1 VSTTN
6 PDKWQVIGTGNGDL
20 TGAGQIAR
28 ARPIGGGATADGQDE
43 TQLLVENGT
52 FSWSG
57 INRAMLAELTT
68 YGNTTTNGAPIF
80 TTSTLAAAAYDDI
93 AECIFTLG
101 ASRGAVT
108 VYLDFE
114 GCDIELEAFDS
125 NLSLL
130 DNARA
135 TSASRTQTSVT
146 LDYGNDLDAILRI
159 SIKRHVDPTN
169 GKLYSVRLLEDKSGT
184 TTDASHGFKAQD
196 DAAYAARASY
206 SAFLLQGIDLNN
218 EAAHKGR
225 LRRYSTWWPDEE
237 TTGGGELTQPLIA
250 SHLTLAFPLAMHRVT
265 PGCDQIKVRLWLTVT
280 TATMNFGL
288 GFMDVEGSG
297 LWQGDRDTT
306 TTQAVTG
313 SNVNVDLTV
322 DVSGMAGRTIFLA
335 LLIRSELG
343 AEVTGSPQSYSI
355 ATTPISGLNVLDLN
369 ADGAHGFTLSA
380 SERYVIWFEAGGAG
394 TQPDI
399 SYPTPRTCV
408 FNDDPNLYVWPLF
421 RQPNVINPLTTTT
434 DISIAKL
441 GFCTLKSLAIIEE
454 QVTARALVRNSLLT
468 GLPTAANIIQRLYAR
483 QRQLWRDHTRVW
495 HSIGGYDPGHVTDGQ
510 TITLWNDTRAWD
522 QSGGDSGWYDMGAT
536 MVGPYDA
543 SLDED
548 GATQT
553 RSHITVRGVVQVCYP
568 VRAGV
573 VNVNIRLKLASYTG
587 PTWATNVVTS
597 STVIARANIIAN
609 FTNTD
614 PNDTADLS
622 YYRHTGS
629 NLAYHYLQ
637 GGLGIG
643 ELING
648 RHGLAP
654 FSITITDTQTS
665 ATARLLR
672 LQMQGDPA
680 SETTFGIDVFNNDGI
695 GIFQADTALRLVAW
709 TAYTREAID

>member
-1 VSTTN
+1 MSTTN
-6 PDKWQVIGTGNGDL
+6 PDKWQVIGTGNDDL

-52 FSWSG
+52 FAWTGVCLS
-57 INRAMLAELTT
+57 MLAELTT

-93 AECIFTLG
+93 GECIFTLG

-108 VYLDFE
+108 VYLDYE

-125 NLSLL
+125 SLSLL
-130 DNARA
+130 DSAQS
-135 TSASRTQTSVT
+135 TSASRTQTSIT

-196 DAAYAARASY
+196 DALYAARASY
-206 SAFLLQGIDLNN
+206 SAFMLQGIDLNN

-237 TTGGGELTQPLIA
+237 TTGGGELTQPILA
-250 SHLTLAFPLAMHRVT
+250 SAQTVAFPLAMHRVT
-265 PGCDQIKVRLWLTVT
+265 PGCDRVKVRLWLTV
-280 TATMNFGL
+280 ADAAVSFGL
-288 GFMDVEGSG
+288 GFVDLAGSG
-297 LWQGDRDTT
+297 LWQGDGDASTS
-306 TTQAVTG
+306 QAITG

-322 DVSGMAGRTIFLA
+322 DVSGMAGKTI
-335 LLIRSELG
+335 LLCLLVRS
-343 AEVTGSPQSYSI
+343 AEGSAVSGSPQSFASTDNPL
-355 ATTPISGLNVLDLN
+355 AEISRINLD
-369 ADGAHGFTLSA
+369 AGGAHGLTLSTA
-380 SERYVIWFEAGGAG
+380 ERYVVKWTPGGAG
-394 TQPDI
+394 GEPDTP
-399 SYPTPRTCV
+399 YPTPRMVV
-408 FNDDPNLYVWPLF
+408 FTASPSLYVWPLF
-421 RQPNVINPLTTTT
+421 EVNSVLLPLTTATELSVT
-434 DISIAKL
+434 KL
-441 GFCTLKSLAIIEE
+441 GLATLKSLAIIEE

-495 HSIGGYDPGHVTDGQ
+495 HGIGGYDPDHTDGGDAV
-510 TITLWNDTRAWD
+510 TLWGDVLTWD
-522 QSGGDSGWYDMGAT
+522 QSGNDGGWYDFGAT

-553 RSHITVRGVVQVCYP
+553 RTDVVVRGVIQMVYTEPAGP
-568 VRAGV
+568 VR
-573 VNVNIRLKLASYTG
+573 VNFRLKLASYTG

-597 STVIARANIIAN
+597 SESSVMAPVLQAWATRGQ
-609 FTNTD
+609 TSLS
-614 PNDTADLS
+614 ADLT
-622 YYRHTGS
+622 YYRHTDS
-629 NLAYHYLQ
+629 LRAYHYLRGAVALQ
-637 GGLGIG
+637 DLK
-643 ELING
+643 LIT
-648 RHGLAP
+648 HGLVP
-654 FSITITDTQTS
+654 FEVVITDTQTA

-672 LQMQGDPA
+672 LQIQGEA
-680 SETTFGIDVFNNDGI
+680 SNIDAGGVS
-695 GIFQADTALRLVAW
+695 IFQPDTALRLVAW